1 MRRMQG
7 RKPLQVVPGR
17 QELLGGGNP
26 KKYLQHT
33 FTTLMNHISAPDGPP
48 HLSDAKR
55 KKESG
60 QGGENQGAGKG
71 AHKRHPQSA
80 GKNSHKHL
88 ASWAG

>member
-1 MRRMQG
+1 
-7 RKPLQVVPGR
+7 
-17 QELLGGGNP
+17 
-26 KKYLQHT
+26 
-33 FTTLMNHISAPDGPP
+33 MNHISAPDGPP

-80 GKNSHKHL
+80 GNNSHKHL
-88 ASWAG
+88 VSYPTR

>member
-7 RKPLQVVPGR
+7 RKPLQVEPGR
-17 QELLGGGNP
+17 QEFLGGGNP
-26 KKYLQHT
+26 KKYLQHNSM
-33 FTTLMNHISAPDGPP
+33 TLINHILAPDGP
-48 HLSDAKR
+48 HLSDEKR

-80 GKNSHKHL
+80 RENSHKHL
-88 ASWAG
+88 A

>member
-1 MRRMQG
+1 M
-7 RKPLQVVPGR
+7 
-17 QELLGGGNP
+17 GGGSP

-33 FTTLMNHISAPDGPP
+33 FMTLMNPILAPDGP
-48 HLSDAKR
+48 HLTDAKR

-60 QGGENQGAGKG
+60 QGGESQGAGKG
-71 AHKRHPQSA
+71 AHKRNPQSA